1 MSKDAKATNKSS
13 FVSILK
19 DAMVLFIITLISGA
33 ALGLVYEITLP
44 AIEAQKIQAKNDAYH
59 AVYADATEFVEDAA
73 ITEQAN
79 QAVEKLLKPKG
90 LKGITIDEANI
101 ANDAS
106 GNKIGYVMTVTTQN
120 GYGGAITL
128 SLGYSLDGTV
138 TGMEILTIKETAGM
152 GAKATQPEFKG
163 QFAGKEVEEFNL
175 TKSAPSADNDI
186 QAISGA
192 TITST
197 AVTNAVN
204 SGILF
209 ITEMVEAGN
218 K

>member
-1 MSKDAKATNKSS
+1 MSNDTKATNQSS
-13 FVSILK
+13 FASIIK

-33 ALGLVYEITLP
+33 ALGFVYEITLP
-44 AIEAQKIQAKNDAYH
+44 AIENQKLQAKKEAYQV
-59 AVYADATEFVEDAA
+59 VYADAAEFVEDAA
-73 ITEQAN
+73 VTEQVQKAAETVLVPN
-79 QAVEKLLKPKG
+79 G
-90 LKGITIDEANI
+90 LNGITIDEAYI

-106 GNKIGYVMTVTTQN
+106 GNKIGYVMSVTTQN

-138 TGMEILTIKETAGM
+138 TGMEILTINETAGM
-152 GAKATQPEFKG
+152 GAKATEPEFKG
-163 QFAGKEVEEFNL
+163 QFAGKQVEEFKL
-175 TKSAPSADNDI
+175 TKSAASDDNQI

-197 AVTNAVN
+197 AVTDAVN